1 MDINQALAELI
12 PLRSSNN
19 DLEEINEVS
28 HDLGHPENNKMNN
41 SRNDTESNMMIK
53 SPYRLKGSSEY
64 LLHDHS
70 TPRLNSSGIKDM
82 EERVTSDRDAIS
94 QTLWRFRL
102 TDSDFF
108 QKF

>member
-28 HDLGHPENNKMNN
+28 HDLGYPENNKMNN
-41 SRNDTESNMMIK
+41 SRNDTDSNMMIK
-53 SPYRLKGSSEY
+53 SPYRPKGSSEY

-70 TPRLNSSGIKDM
+70 TPGLNSSGIRDM